1 VTDSERRPATDVDRL
16 AEQYLDDYLTLD
28 PVLATICGIS
38 GHDTELPDL
47 SPDGHAE
54 LSALRR
60 RMLSSLDGATPGD
73 ATDRVTVAA
82 VRDRIEAAESIRAI
96 GAEESALNNVE
107 SPVQKLRRVFDLM
120 PTATVDD
127 WATVAVRLSRVPT
140 AIRGYIASL
149 RFAAARGQVSA
160 RRQIEAGIVESSQ
173 NADPAG
179 FFAALVETA
188 AAKDLPK
195 ALRGD
200 LDRGARAAAGAYR
213 ELATFLGEELR
224 VQASDTDAVGRD
236 AYAVFAR
243 SALGTSVDLEE
254 TYLWGQDELARVN
267 DEQRSTAKQ
276 IRPGA
281 SLPEAMEHLDA
292 DPTRRLSGT
301 EDLLAW
307 MQRTSDVA
315 IATLADTQFDIPAPI
330 RALECL
336 IAPTPGGIYYTGPSE
351 DFTRPG
357 RMWWGVAPGVTEF
370 VTWRELSTVYHEG
383 VPGHHLQMAQTA
395 YRKELLNRWR
405 RSEAA
410 WVDGHGEGWAL
421 YAEALM
427 AELGFLDDPGDY
439 LGLLASQSFRAARVV
454 IDIGFHCGFPAPAEV
469 GGGAWT
475 YDKAWQLLSAHSVKD
490 EPSLRFE
497 LDRYLGWPG
506 QAPSYKIGER
516 WWLQLRDDVRAREG
530 DAFDLKA
537 FHRRA
542 LDIGSVGLDVLRSAV
557 LDEFGD

>member
-1 VTDSERRPATDVDRL
+1 MTG
-16 AEQYLDDYLTLD
+16 Q
-28 PVLATICGIS
+28 
-38 GHDTELPDL
+38 L
-47 SPDGHAE
+47 SPSGCPGCPPR
-54 LSALRR
+54 SAR
-60 RMLSSLDGATPGD
+60 
-73 ATDRVTVAA
+73 
-82 VRDRIEAAESIRAI
+82 
-96 GAEESALNNVE
+96 
-107 SPVQKLRRVFDLM
+107 
-120 PTATVDD
+120 
-127 WATVAVRLSRVPT
+127 
-140 AIRGYIASL
+140 YIASL

-160 RRQIEAGIVESSQ
+160 RRQIEAGIAESSQ

-179 FFAALVETA
+179 FFAALLETA
-188 AAKDLPK
+188 SAKDLPM
-195 ALRGD
+195 AVRGD
-200 LDRGARAAAGAYR
+200 LDRGARAAAGAYG
-213 ELATFLGEELR
+213 ELATFLGAELR

-281 SLPEAMEHLDA
+281 SLPKRWSIS
-292 DPTRRLSGT
+292 T
-301 EDLLAW
+301 
-307 MQRTSDVA
+307 
-315 IATLADTQFDIPAPI
+315 PI
-330 RALECL
+330 RRAGCPVRRTCSRGCSGP
-336 IAPTPGGIYYTGPSE
+336 PTWPSRPGRHPVRHPGPDPCVGVPDRADAGRHLLHRPE
-351 DFTRPG
+351 RGFTRPG

-475 YDKAWQLLSAHSVKD
+475 YNKAWQLLSAHSVKD

-516 WWLQLRDDVRAREG
+516 WWLQLPGRRPRPRG
-530 DAFDLKA
+530 RCL
-537 FHRRA
+537 RSQGIPPRA
-542 LDIGSVGLDVLRSAV
+542 LDIGSVAWTCFAPPSWTSSATDRV
-557 LDEFGD
+557 RFWPPVVICAHWRPKPEDGQTSVRPACLASWSSSQRLADSPPP